1 MSDIYEMIN
10 SLGFEE
16 AEVNKLKFYLVTNH
30 EIRKELHLALT
41 NSCKTEESKHNL
53 LKEFLHNIHGM
64 LDKIFAVILF
74 AKLRLNLF
82 CSLSRAC
89 GFRQTSW

>member
-16 AEVNKLKFYLVTNH
+16 AEVNKLKFYLIINH
-30 EIRKELHLALT
+30 EIRKELHSALT
-41 NSCKTEESKHNL
+41 SFCKTEEFKCNL
-53 LKEFLHNIHGM
+53 LKEFFHNIHGM

-74 AKLRLNLF
+74 VTL
-82 CSLSRAC
+82 
-89 GFRQTSW
+89 